1 MTSLQLPNKEK
12 AYVPR
17 HKIMNYLLSETHA
30 IGKSKA
36 RFLRSLGFDE
46 NTAGEL
52 EQGLLGIAQTGE
64 VKESIVSPHGTKYV
78 IDGFLET
85 PRGVSVRIRTIW
97 IIEVEHQTPRFVTA
111 YPIE

>member
-1 MTSLQLPNKEK
+1 MASWQLPNKDK
-12 AYVPR
+12 AYAPQ
-17 HKIMNYLLSETHA
+17 HKIVDYLLSETHA

-46 NTAGEL
+46 SSVGEL
-52 EQGLLGIAQTGE
+52 DQGLVRIAQTGE

-85 PRGVSVRIRTIW
+85 PRGFSVLMRTIW
-97 IIEVEHQTPRFVTA
+97 IIETEHQAPRLVTA
-111 YPIE
+111 YPV